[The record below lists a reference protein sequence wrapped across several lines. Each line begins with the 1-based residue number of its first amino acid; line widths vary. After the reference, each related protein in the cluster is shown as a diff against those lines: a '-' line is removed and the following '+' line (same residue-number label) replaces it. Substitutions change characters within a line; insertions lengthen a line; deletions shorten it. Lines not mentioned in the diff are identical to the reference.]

1 MTSRLPPQGF
11 EMIDRRQPI
20 SFRFEDQVYSGF
32 RGDVLTSALWANG
45 VRMTGRSFKYHRARG
60 TYSLAAHDA
69 NAIFTDG
76 VRTNLRGDC
85 TALEPGMRLFAV
97 NTFGGLEGDWMRIVE
112 KFSRFLP
119 VGFYYKSFFKPRWL
133 FPFHER
139 QMRKVAGLGR
149 IDPRFPPTK
158 SPKDYAW
165 CDVLVVG
172 AGAAGLGAARTA
184 AQAGLKVMLVDEL
197 PCLGGSAI
205 WQHGRDAP
213 ALVGLREQMAALRS
227 MPNVEV
233 RTQTMVGGHYAD
245 HWVALFDP
253 GRMTKLRA
261 RAVVFACGAI
271 EQPAVFGHNDL
282 PGVMLASAAQR
293 LIRLYGVKPFERAV
307 VLAANADAYAA
318 TLDLL
323 EAGVQVAAVVDLR
336 AAGEA
341 SPLGSQVAA
350 AGVPVH
356 KGQVIYEATANPAR
370 SGVAGAVICPL
381 NALGEADTSS
391 RTFVPCD
398 GIAVSVGWMPNS
410 SLLSQAEVRFSY
422 DDALH
427 QLVPVWL
434 PDGVFAA
441 GRVNGVYALDDQI
454 ADGRRAGLAA
464 ARFLGRAVAEPAA
477 VPRAAPARS
486 HPYPIFD
493 HAGHKNFV
501 DMDEDLHAI
510 DLANAHQEGYDSV
523 ELLKRYST
531 VGMGPSQGKLA
542 NMNAVRILARLNG
555 RSINETGT
563 TTARPF
569 YQPVTIGHLAGR
581 RFHPMRHTPIHDWHA
596 AHDAVFF
603 PAGEWYRPE
612 YYRRPGESRDDSIL
626 AEARQVRQGLGI
638 IDLGTLGK
646 LFVHGPDAA
655 AFLERIYTGRFE
667 NLAVGRSR
675 YGVALDESGVVMDD
689 GVVGRLAAE
698 RFYVTTTSSGAAV
711 MYREMLRWA
720 MIWNLKVTLVNATG
734 HFAAMNLAGPHSRE
748 VLEKLVDA
756 DLTPDAFPYQG
767 VRECRMGDVPLL
779 MMRVGFVGE
788 WGYEIHVPAW
798 PAAHVWQKIYKAG
811 EQFGVRPFGVEA
823 QRLLRLEKGHII
835 ITLDTDALSNPFEV
849 GLGGTIAK
857 NKPFFIGQRSLQVIA
872 RQPLQRKLVGLRW
885 PQDYRGPL
893 PDDCHLVIRD
903 GRIAGR
909 ITSIAHRSTLGYP
922 LGMAF
927 VEPDLAEPGTAI
939 SIRLTDG
946 SMCVA
951 QTVKLPFYDP
961 EGLRQ
966 KGA

>member
-1 MTSRLPPQGF
+1 MTTRLPLQEF
-11 EMIDRRQPI
+11 EVIDRREPI
-20 SFRFEDQVYSGF
+20 SFRFENRAYRGF
-32 RGDVLTSALWANG
+32 HGDVLTSALWANG

-76 VRTNLRGDC
+76 RRTNLRGDC
-85 TALEPGMRLFAV
+85 TALEPDMRLFAV
-97 NTFGGLEGDWMRIVE
+97 NTFGGLERDWMRIVE
-112 KFSRFLP
+112 KFSRIMP

-149 IDPRFPPTK
+149 INLQSPPPK

-165 CDVLVVG
+165 CDVVVVG
-172 AGAAGLGAARTA
+172 AGAAGLSAARTSA
-184 AQAGLKVMLVDEL
+184 LAGLKVMLIEEL

-205 WQHGRDAP
+205 WQCGRDSQAR
-213 ALVGLREQMAALRS
+213 ARLREQITALRA

-245 HWVALFDP
+245 HWVALFDSV
-253 GRMTKLRA
+253 RMTKLRA
-261 RAVVFACGAI
+261 GAVVFANGAI
-271 EQPAVFGHNDL
+271 EQPAVFGHNDM

-293 LIRLYGVKPFERAV
+293 LIRLYAVKPFERVV

-323 EAGVQVAAVVDLR
+323 EAGVQVVAVVDLR
-336 AAGEA
+336 GAGET
-341 SPLGSQVAA
+341 SPVGAQVMA
-350 AGVPVH
+350 AGVPIH
-356 KGQVIYEATANPAR
+356 HGHTIYEATANPAHT
-370 SGVAGAVICPL
+370 GVAGAVICPL
-381 NALGEADTSS
+381 NSTGEADTAR
-391 RTFVPCD
+391 RTSVTCD

-410 SLLSQAEVRFSY
+410 SLLSQAEVRFTY
-422 DDALH
+422 DENLH
-427 QLVPVWL
+427 QLLPVHL
-434 PDGVFAA
+434 PAGVFAA
-441 GRVNGVYALDDQI
+441 GRVNGVYALDDQF
-454 ADGRRAGLAA
+454 ADGHRAGLAA
-464 ARFLGRAVAEPAA
+464 ARLLGRTVEEPAA
-477 VPRAAPARS
+477 VSRTVPARS
-486 HPYPIFD
+486 HLYPIFD
-493 HAGHKNFV
+493 HADHKNFV
-501 DMDEDLHAI
+501 DMDEDLHAT

-542 NMNAVRILARLNG
+542 NMNAVRVLAKLNG

-581 RFHPMRHTPIHDWHA
+581 RFHPMRHTPIHDWHE

-603 PAGEWYRPE
+603 HAGEWYRPE
-612 YYRRPGESRDDSIL
+612 YYRRPGESREDSIL
-626 AEARQVRQGLGI
+626 GEARQVRQKLGI

-646 LFVHGPDAA
+646 LIVQGPDAA

-675 YGVALDESGVVMDD
+675 YGVAVDESGVVMDD
-689 GVVGRLAAE
+689 GVVGRLAGD
-698 RFYVTTTSSGAAV
+698 RFYVTTTSSNAAV

-720 MIWNLKVTLVNATG
+720 LVWNLKVTLVNVTG
-734 HFAAMNLAGPHSRE
+734 QFAAMNLAGPHSRE
-748 VLEKLVDA
+748 VLQKLVDA
-756 DLTPDAFPYQG
+756 GLSPEAFPYQG

-798 PAAHVWQKIYKAG
+798 YAAHVWQKIYEAG
-811 EQFGVRPFGVEA
+811 QPFGIRPFGVEA

-835 ITLDTDALSNPFEV
+835 ITLDTDALTNPYEA
-849 GLGGTIAK
+849 GLGSVIAK
-857 NKPFFIGQRSLQVIA
+857 NKPFFIGQRSLQIVV
-872 RQPLQRKLVGLRW
+872 RQPLQRRLVGLRW

-893 PDDCHLVIRD
+893 PDDCHLIIR
-903 GRIAGR
+903 AGR
-909 ITSIAHRSTLGYP
+909 MVGRVTSIAHRSTLGYP

-927 VEPDLAEPGTAI
+927 VEPDLAEPGTTI
-939 SIRLTDG
+939 TVRLTDG

-951 QTVKLPFYDP
+951 QTAKLPFYDP
-961 EGLRQ
+961 DGLRQ
-966 KGA
+966 KGS